1 MSGPTEPIEE
11 AEMTTIELSLIFI
24 VYIMG
29 GAAVFSAMTKDTYV
43 NSLFINFRAI
53 TADFVEIVPLE

>member
-1 MSGPTEPIEE
+1 
-11 AEMTTIELSLIFI
+11 MTTIELSLIFI
-24 VYIMG
+24 VYIMC

-43 NSLFINFRAI
+43 NTLFINFRAI